1 MPQSHQRGIGLQ
13 PLMVATLPPL
23 ASDPFDRILIAQAM
37 SEPLHL
43 VTTDAKLKPY
53 SELVVLV

>member
-1 MPQSHQRGIGLQ
+1 MNSHGSRATPPSGLSEH
-13 PLMVATLPPL
+13 PPL
-23 ASDPFDRILIAQAM
+23 PSDPFDRLLIARAM